1 MMKIFVDNKEH
12 EVEEGKNLLEVCLSL
27 GYNLP
32 YFCWHP
38 ALGSV
43 GACRQCAVKKYKDE
57 DDKEGKL
64 SMACMEPVVDNL
76 RVSIEDPEA
85 VHFRKTVVEWL
96 MTNHPHDCAVCDEG
110 GECHLQDM
118 TVMTGHNYRRFNF
131 NKRTYEN
138 QYLGPFINHEMNRCI
153 QCYRCVRFYQDYAGG
168 KDLDVFAS
176 SNHVY
181 FGRAKDGVLENEFSG
196 NLVEICPTGVFTDK
210 TLKKHYTRK
219 WDLTTAP
226 SICEHCSVGCNT
238 IVGERY
244 GSVRRVL
251 SRYNSEVNGY
261 FLCDKGRFGYEY
273 NSDPL
278 RINHPSIK
286 TSEGAYNAINCDE
299 AVNKAAE
306 FISSGK
312 RVIGV
317 GSPRASLEAN
327 YALKRLVKDGNYYA
341 GIDRKQHGMVKRIQ
355 YILNNHAVTT
365 PSLNEISECDAVVIL
380 GEDLTNTA
388 PMMALN
394 VRQAVRQKP
403 KEKAKEVN
411 IPAWQDAAVREVIQE
426 ENGPLYIATPFA
438 TKLED
443 ISTKNHYA
451 NPKQIAALAFS
462 IAHQLDE
469 DAPNVDTTD
478 DDLHNMATEIAGVL
492 KQAKNPLIISGT
504 SCLEPLL
511 IEAASNLAQACYKHN
526 SDTKLSFVVPECN
539 SMGQV
544 MMEDKFLEDIVDT
557 KDEIDTLILLE
568 NDLFLRKDEKSVEAF
583 LSKARQVIV
592 LDHLENATTEKADL
606 LLSSCTTAESQ
617 GTYINQEGRAQRF
630 YQVFKP
636 EEEKMESW
644 RWLSQIQEAVNNDS
658 NVTASYETLL
668 TDMVSSYPQFE
679 EIHHIAP
686 PPGFRIAGQKIA
698 RESHRYS
705 GRTANH
711 ANENISEPKPKE
723 DPDSPFSFTMEGY
736 HGTPPAP
743 LIPSFWSPGWNSAQ
757 AINKYQIEIGGP
769 LHGGDPG
776 IRLIKPKS
784 GNPAQYYNDGINGKI
799 SQPRKMTVIP
809 RHHIFGSGELSKR
822 SPGIAELSP
831 EPYIGIS
838 IEDAKKLNLNEG
850 ESIKIQVNGSSVMEK
865 ITIAHSL
872 PAGLL
877 AIPVELEEF
886 SSILDEEE
894 MVITKAEP

>member
-1 MMKIFVDNKEH
+1 MIKIFVDNKEH

-32 YFCWHP
+32 YFCWHS

-43 GACRQCAVKKYKDE
+43 GACRQCAVKKYKDG

-76 RVSIEDPEA
+76 RVSIDDSEA
-85 VHFRKTVVEWL
+85 VHFRKTVVEWM

-131 NKRTYEN
+131 NKTTFEN

-153 QCYRCVRFYQDYAGG
+153 QCYRCVRFYKDYAGG
-168 KDLDVFAS
+168 TDLDAFAS

-219 WDLTTAP
+219 WDLKTAP

-278 RINHPSIK
+278 RINNPTIRTDAGS
-286 TSEGAYNAINCDE
+286 YNTISKDE

-306 FISSGK
+306 IISSGK
-312 RVIGV
+312 RVVGI

-327 YALKRLVKDGNYYA
+327 YALKRLVKDGNYYS
-341 GIDRKQHGMVKRIQ
+341 GINRKQHGMVKRIQ
-355 YILNNHAVTT
+355 YILSNYAVST

-403 KEKAKEVN
+403 IEKAKEVN
-411 IPAWQDAAVREVIQE
+411 IPVWQDAAVRELIQE

-451 NPKQIAALAFS
+451 NPKQIAALACS

-469 DAPNVDTTD
+469 DAPNVDTVD
-478 DDLHNMATEIAGVL
+478 DDLQNMATEIAGVL

-526 SDTKLSFVVPECN
+526 SGTKLSFVVPECN

-544 MMEDKFLEDIVDT
+544 MMEDKFLDEIIDNKI
-557 KDEIDTLILLE
+557 EIDTLILLE
-568 NDLFLRKDEKSVEAF
+568 NDLFLRKDRKSVEAF
-583 LSKARQVIV
+583 LSKARQIIV
-592 LDHLENATTEKADL
+592 LDHLENATTIKADL
-606 LLSSCTTAESQ
+606 LLSSCTTPESQ

-636 EEEKMESW
+636 NEEKMESW
-644 RWLSQIQEAVNNDS
+644 RWLGQIQEVLNSTSTDT
-658 NVTASYETLL
+658 VSYENLL
-668 TDMVSSYPQFE
+668 TDLISTYPQFE
-679 EIHHIAP
+679 EIHHLAP

-705 GRTANH
+705 GRTAMH
-711 ANENISEPKPKE
+711 ANENISEQKPKE
-723 DPDSPFSFTMEGY
+723 DSDSPFSFTMEGY
-736 HGTPPAP
+736 HGNPPAS
-743 LIPSFWSPGWNSAQ
+743 LIPSFWSPGWNSVQ
-757 AINKYQIEIGGP
+757 SINKYQIEIGGA

-776 IRLIKPKS
+776 IRLIEPKNS
-784 GNPAQYYNDGINGKI
+784 IPAPYYNDEINEKVSHSKRI
-799 SQPRKMTVIP
+799 TVIP

-831 EPYIGIS
+831 EPYFGIS
-838 IEDAKKLNLNEG
+838 KEDAEKLKVNEG
-850 ESIKIQVNGSSVMEK
+850 ETIKIQMNGSFTIEK
-865 ITIAHSL
+865 IEIIQSL
-872 PAGLL
+872 PAGSL
-877 AIPVELEEF
+877 AIPVEMEAF
-886 SSILDEEE
+886 SSISDEAEV
-894 MVITKAEP
+894 VITKAKP

>member
-1 MMKIFVDNKEH
+1 MINIFVDNKRH
-12 EVEEGKNLLEVCLSL
+12 EVDEGKNLLEVCLSL
-27 GYNLP
+27 GYDLP

-43 GACRQCAVKKYKDE
+43 GACRQCAVKKYKDA
-57 DDKEGKL
+57 DDQEGKL

-76 RVSIEDPEA
+76 RVSIADPEA
-85 VHFRKTVVEWL
+85 VLFRKTVVEWL

-118 TVMTGHNYRRFNF
+118 TVMSGHNYRRFNF
-131 NKRTYEN
+131 NKRTFEN

-153 QCYRCVRFYQDYAGG
+153 QCYRCVRFYKDHAGG
-168 KDLDVFAS
+168 KDLDAFAS

-210 TLKKHYTRK
+210 TFKKHYTRK

-244 GSVRRVL
+244 GSIRRVL

-278 RINHPSIK
+278 RINNPSVK
-286 TSEGAYNAINCDE
+286 TNEGTYNAISTDE
-299 AVNKAAE
+299 AVQKAAE
-306 FISSGK
+306 IISNSN
-312 RVIGV
+312 RVIGI

-327 YALKRLVKDGNYYA
+327 HALKRLVEVENYYS
-341 GIDRKQHGMVKRIQ
+341 GIDRKQHGMIKRMQ
-355 YILNNHAVTT
+355 HILSNYAVST
-365 PSLNEISECDAVVIL
+365 PTLAEISECDAVIIL

-388 PMMALN
+388 PMMALA

-411 IPAWQDAAVREVIQE
+411 IPAWQDAAVRELIQD
-426 ENGPLYIATPFA
+426 ENGPLYIAAPFA

-443 ISTKNHYA
+443 ISTGNHYA
-451 NPKQIAALAFS
+451 DPKQIAALAFS
-462 IAHQLDE
+462 IAHILDD
-469 DAPNVDTTD
+469 DAPKISTD
-478 DDLHNMATEIAGVL
+478 DDLQTLATEIAQVL
-492 KQAKNPLIISGT
+492 KEAKNPLIISGS
-504 SCLEPLL
+504 SCAEPLL
-511 IEAASNLAQACYKHN
+511 IEAASNLAQACYKQN

-544 MMEDKFLEDIVDT
+544 MMEDKFLDEIVDSHD
-557 KDEIDTLILLE
+557 KIDTLILLE
-568 NDLFLRKDEKSVEAF
+568 NDLFLRKDRKTIENF
-583 LSKARQVIV
+583 LSKAQHVIV
-592 LDHLENATTEKADL
+592 LDHLENTTTKMATL

-644 RWLSQIQEAVNNDS
+644 RWLGLIQKAVKSDPHITVN
-658 NVTASYETLL
+658 YETLL

-679 EIHHIAP
+679 EINHLAP

-705 GRTANH
+705 GRTAMH
-711 ANENISEPKPKE
+711 ANESISESKPNE

-736 HGTPPAP
+736 HGKPPAP
-743 LIPSFWSPGWNSAQ
+743 INPSFWSPGWNSVQ
-757 AINKYQIEIGGP
+757 SINKYQIEIGGP

-776 IRLIKPKS
+776 IRLIESKN
-784 GNPAQYYNDGINGKI
+784 GNTSQYYNDGINEKI
-799 SQPRKMTVIP
+799 NQKSRTTIVPK
-809 RHHIFGSGELSKR
+809 HHIFGSGELSKR
-822 SPGIAELSP
+822 SRGIAELSP
-831 EPYIGIS
+831 EPYFGIS
-838 IEDAKKLNLNEG
+838 KEDADRLNVNEG
-850 ESIKIQVNGSSVMEK
+850 ESIKIQVNGSSFIQK
-865 ITIAHSL
+865 IKIVDNL

-886 SSILDEEE
+886 SSISGDEE
-894 MVITKAEP
+894 VDITKAEP